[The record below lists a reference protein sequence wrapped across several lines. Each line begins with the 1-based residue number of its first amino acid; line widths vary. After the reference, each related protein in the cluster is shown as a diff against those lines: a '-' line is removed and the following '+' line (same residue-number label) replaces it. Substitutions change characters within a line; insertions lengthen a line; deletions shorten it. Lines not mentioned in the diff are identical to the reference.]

1 LGKEEG
7 NLTEGTPSEPAD
19 LVDDTKAQYVRPLGN
34 LVLLFAQAET
44 AWLALVA
51 ELTGC
56 TENEAQRF
64 LEMKAPDIKQEIIPL
79 AQASG
84 IEGFEFEELSTSIE
98 NYCCDRE
105 RRNQLMHGHWYV
117 SFLQGVGA
125 ARTRRLPRKKNAD
138 VIWGDPT
145 PEDVWELARH
155 FREYRYLFSSHRHK
169 LLQRKS
175 PCVSGETD
183 RKS

>member
-1 LGKEEG
+1 LGNVTEE
-7 NLTEGTPSEPAD
+7 TPSEPPE
-19 LVDDTKAQYVRPLGN
+19 LVDDTKAPYVRPLGN

-56 TENEAQRF
+56 TEKEAQRF
-64 LEMKAPDIKQEIIPL
+64 LEMNASDVKREIITL

-84 IEGFEFEELSTSIE
+84 IEGFDFQELSTSIE

-105 RRNQLMHGHWYV
+105 HRNQLMHGDWYV
-117 SFLQGVGA
+117 SPLQDVGA
-125 ARTRRLPRKKNAD
+125 IRTRRLPRKKNAD
-138 VIWGDPT
+138 VIWGDST
-145 PEDVWELARH
+145 PEDVWELARR
-155 FREYRYLFSSHRHK
+155 FREYRYLFSSLTHK

-175 PCVSGETD
+175 PCVSECDVSSDG
-183 RKS
+183 

>member
-1 LGKEEG
+1 V
-7 NLTEGTPSEPAD
+7 TQGTPSEPAD
-19 LVDDTKAQYVRPLGN
+19 LVDNTKAPYVRPLGN

-56 TENEAQRF
+56 TEKEAQRF

-84 IEGFEFEELSTSIE
+84 IEGFDVQELSTSIE

-105 RRNQLMHGHWYV
+105 HRNQLMHGDWYV
-117 SFLQGVGA
+117 SFLQGIGA
-125 ARTRRLPRKKNAD
+125 TRTRRLPRKKNAD
-138 VIWGDPT
+138 VIWGDST
-145 PEDVWELARH
+145 PEA
-155 FREYRYLFSSHRHK
+155 FGNYLDSIAGGFAMRQ
-169 LLQRKS
+169 LI
-175 PCVSGETD
+175 
-183 RKS
+183 